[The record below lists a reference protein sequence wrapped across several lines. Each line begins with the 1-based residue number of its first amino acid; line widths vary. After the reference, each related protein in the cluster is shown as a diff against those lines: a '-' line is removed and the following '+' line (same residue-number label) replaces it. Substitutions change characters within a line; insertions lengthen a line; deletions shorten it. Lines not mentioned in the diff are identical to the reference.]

1 MCEMLESLRQFIHQ
15 RRSVEISAAPESPHD
30 EIQLAATVLLL
41 DLAYAD
47 GEFALP
53 ERSHIES
60 ALGRHFNLDVPSVH
74 SLLQM
79 ADEGRRQAVDH
90 FQFTRMICEHLDVGQ
105 RVVLAEVMYGVIL
118 ADGKVQ
124 DHESVLLRKLA
135 SLLDVEPGY
144 LAEARKR
151 ATESHHKV

>member
-1 MCEMLESLRQFIHQ
+1 MLEPLRQFIRQ
-15 RRSVEISAAPESPHD
+15 RRSVEVSAVPAESPHD
-30 EIQLAATVLLL
+30 EIQLAATALLL

-47 GEFALP
+47 GDFSPP
-53 ERSHIES
+53 ERAHIES
-60 ALGRHFNLDVPSVH
+60 ALGRHFNLDIPSVQA
-74 SLLQM
+74 LL
-79 ADEGRRQAVDH
+79 ALAETERHQAVDH

-118 ADGKVQ
+118 ADGRVQ

-135 SLLDVEPGY
+135 SLLDVAPGY

-151 ATESHHKV
+151 ATAAHDGR